1 MKIYR
6 VGGCVRDWLM
16 GITPRDYDYV
26 VVGSTPEEMLS
37 LGYTQVG
44 SSFPVFLHPETKE
57 EYALARS
64 EISTGPLH
72 TDFAVDFSPNTSLED
87 DLKRRDLTIN
97 AIAFDV
103 ETGEFIDPYGGLED
117 IENKVVRAT
126 SSAFAEDPLRVYRV
140 ARFMATLEGEWTL
153 DSFTFAMMKELAPS
167 LTYMHINRRWTEFS
181 KMLSHPKAKVRNW
194 FIVLEALG
202 VEYVMKDM
210 HDIPQPALHHPEG
223 DVWEH
228 IMQVVEAGGEYCSGI
243 VRYGALLHDIGKP
256 YCFQRQG
263 NLHGHEGEGERL
275 AGIISAA
282 WGAPKK
288 WRTFAEVVA
297 KYHGKAHGV
306 FAMKPVNVYRMLKDI
321 ARRGVDMEDFIR
333 VCEMDSR
340 GRGPDTFNRDYSQAK
355 YIRAVYRAMMNP
367 YIRDKVSSEI
377 ISLREKGRGPEVLK
391 DRSLALWGDIVSN
404 VSKTYKLVEDE
415 MADIEEILKGE
426 RT

>member
-306 FAMKPVNVYRMLKDI
+306 FAMKPVNVYR
-321 ARRGVDMEDFIR
+321 
-333 VCEMDSR
+333 C
-340 GRGPDTFNRDYSQAK
+340 
-355 YIRAVYRAMMNP
+355 
-367 YIRDKVSSEI
+367 
-377 ISLREKGRGPEVLK
+377 
-391 DRSLALWGDIVSN
+391 
-404 VSKTYKLVEDE
+404 
-415 MADIEEILKGE
+415 
-426 RT
+426 